1 MWFFPKNTTIKESGI
16 LEGFVDFHCHLLP
29 GVDDG
34 IQKMSET
41 LHVLRIWEEYK
52 VKEIW
57 LTPHIMEDYPNQPED
72 LAIVFEELL
81 RQYHGSIKLHL
92 SAENMMDN
100 IFTQRK
106 EEKKMLPLGHA
117 KNHILVETSYL
128 NPPYGLEQIL
138 FDTKVKGYVPI
149 LAHPERY
156 QYMNINDY
164 KKLKEKN
171 IKFQLNIPSL
181 IGAYGQT
188 AKQKAEMLLDKEF
201 YEFCG
206 TDTHSLKFVKYFLE
220 GKLANKRI
228 KQVEKI
234 ISTNS

>member
-92 SAENMMDN
+92 SAE
-100 IFTQRK
+100 T
-106 EEKKMLPLGHA
+106 
-117 KNHILVETSYL
+117 
-128 NPPYGLEQIL
+128 
-138 FDTKVKGYVPI
+138 
-149 LAHPERY
+149 
-156 QYMNINDY
+156 
-164 KKLKEKN
+164 
-171 IKFQLNIPSL
+171 
-181 IGAYGQT
+181 
-188 AKQKAEMLLDKEF
+188 
-201 YEFCG
+201 
-206 TDTHSLKFVKYFLE
+206 
-220 GKLANKRI
+220 
-228 KQVEKI
+228 
-234 ISTNS
+234 